1 MINKKIK
8 EEVHVKSMLEAR
20 FVASKVVVMVH
31 IYIYIYI
38 YINIWGQVKAQ
49 KIIKNI
55 SSISTSLRAEA
66 F

>member
-38 YINIWGQVKAQ
+38 NIWGQVKAQ

>member
-31 IYIYIYI
+31 IYIYIYL
-38 YINIWGQVKAQ
+38 NIWGQVKAQ